1 MMNKLEKATF
11 AGGCFWCMVKP
22 FDEQDG
28 IEEVVSGYTG
38 GHKENPTYKEV
49 CSETTGHYEA
59 VQITFNPE
67 IFPYEKLLDVF
78 WSQIDPTDAGG
89 QFHDR
94 GDSYRTAIFYHSN
107 EQKEIAEK
115 SKQDLNQSGR
125 FKDPIVTEILPAKP
139 FYAAEEYHQDYYKKN
154 PFRYK
159 MYQAGS
165 GRAAFIKEHWKKDK
179 SEDLK
184 KKLTPMQYEVTQ
196 NNGTE
201 PPFKNEFWN
210 HTEEGIYV
218 DIVSGEPLFSSLD
231 KYDAGCGWPSFTKP
245 INKEQVKEEMDVSH
259 RMVRTEVRSK
269 EGDSHLGH
277 VFEDG
282 PVDKGGLR
290 YCINSAALRF
300 IPVSQLE
307 QEGYGEYKKLF

>member
-259 RMVRTEVRSK
+259 RMVRMEVRSK